1 MDALREL
8 YIAYSL
14 LQEAEEA
21 LKETDKQ
28 LFEYMKSNISEEEKT
43 VFFDM
48 INLILRTREEYFFIV
63 RPTVLYSL

>member
-8 YIAYSL
+8 YIAYSQ

>member
-8 YIAYSL
+8 YIAYSQ

-28 LFEYMKSNISEEEKT
+28 LFEYMKSNISEEEKQ
-43 VFFDM
+43 
-48 INLILRTREEYFFIV
+48 YFL
-63 RPTVLYSL
+63 T